1 MASARSN
8 GRGEVAIAVD
18 RLSRQRKKR
27 KPNAETQRT
36 LRKLREE
43 GKVPSSENLLRHS
56 GLLGDSTGAEGFFA
70 SMAQAEQADGYDE
83 KQARFDEELTAIKP
97 GHRPIF

>member
-1 MASARSN
+1 
-8 GRGEVAIAVD
+8 
-18 RLSRQRKKR
+18 
-27 KPNAETQRT
+27 
-36 LRKLREE
+36 
-43 GKVPSSENLLRHS
+43 
-56 GLLGDSTGAEGFFA
+56 LLGDSTGTEGLFA